1 MKNIALKSLEY
12 SEKFNVRKTNKNKN
26 LGELVSSIKNHGLLE
41 NLIVIKGRKNKFEV
55 VAGGRRLLAL
65 NELQKEGFLKA
76 EHQVPCEIVSKK
88 NAEEVSLAE
97 NAVRAE
103 MHPADQF
110 EAFAKLFND
119 GKSIA
124 DIAACFGVSD
134 SIVEKRLKLG
144 KLSPILMGAY
154 REDKIKLEVLMAYT
168 LTDDHSKQEEVYH
181 ATKDSWNGDNARAI
195 RNMLTETSISATDKI
210 VKFIGLDAYKDAGGT
225 LRHDLFS
232 EANDTYLEDLE
243 LVHKLADEKLQ
254 NKADELFKKWSW
266 CETAINS
273 DYEILSK
280 YDRYYP
286 TRSAIPE
293 ELSSEHEVISEK
305 IDELESSPEDNEKE
319 LKKLSQKFTELTE
332 KINSYTTFKDIEYKT
347 GGCIISI
354 DWHGDFQI
362 TEGLI
367 RPEDKKKIQQLEKG
381 EDSEDTEISSASNSD
396 NITYSQALTERLK
409 NYRLHP
415 VKMAVAKNFD
425 VSFDLVFF
433 SMCSK
438 LFRKM
443 DNYQYYYDSCLGL
456 TAEEYYYPAQLASD
470 DETCSKFK
478 QLEDDFFN
486 ELPLDWL
493 NLKEENEKF
502 EAFCEL
508 KEEAKHQLF
517 AACTAKLLKSQLPN
531 LGRSSKLFETIKSKL
546 NVDVSQ
552 IWRPNSSNFLERV
565 TKSQL
570 LDLAEELIGKEWADK
585 HKSKKK
591 GELVE
596 VMNEAFN
603 GSQKEFSEEQ
613 KQKLNSWL
621 PEGM

>member
-367 RPEDKKKIQQLEKG
+367 RPKDKKKIQQLEKG
-381 EDSEDTEISSASNSD
+381 EDSEDTEISSASNFSFSSFKL
-396 NITYSQALTERLK
+396 SQSSGSSLK
-409 NYRLHP
+409 
-415 VKMAVAKNFD
+415 
-425 VSFDLVFF
+425 
-433 SMCSK
+433 
-438 LFRKM
+438 
-443 DNYQYYYDSCLGL
+443 
-456 TAEEYYYPAQLASD
+456 
-470 DETCSKFK
+470 
-478 QLEDDFFN
+478 
-486 ELPLDWL
+486 
-493 NLKEENEKF
+493 
-502 EAFCEL
+502 
-508 KEEAKHQLF
+508 
-517 AACTAKLLKSQLPN
+517 KS
-531 LGRSSKLFETIKSKL
+531 
-546 NVDVSQ
+546 
-552 IWRPNSSNFLERV
+552 SSNCLNF
-565 TKSQL
+565 
-570 LDLAEELIGKEWADK
+570 
-585 HKSKKK
+585 
-591 GELVE
+591 
-596 VMNEAFN
+596 
-603 GSQKEFSEEQ
+603 EQ
-613 KQKLNSWL
+613 VSSSDANCA
-621 PEGM
+621 G